1 MTSSL
6 GARTCG
12 AFHRSMANTL
22 PAWKTCSTSTPKRRI
37 PSDPSSASMKAR
49 SSSSARYA
57 SQFRPNRASLN
68 ATITST
74 AATAPSISSSS
85 STCIVPGAT
94 SRSPSGA
101 LQKTTPN
108 ACASSSMSTIPMPST
123 FGSCRTTC
131 RPTRLAPS
139 MRLFRPPKPGAFCAA
154 WSSTTPP
161 STPVGSTWS
170 RSRSACCAASAWI
183 AESTTQSGS
192 VAKSQL
198 GNGSEMPPAPASNGC
213 SQPTKP
219 APKWV
224 THTPTH
230 RKSHNHCAEVLAS
243 LHLLLHRKGLAPST
257 PCRSPGALRKPSQER
272 KFPTSFNYFDGIFF
286 QRRDGEPS
294 RLKQPCGR
302 AAHCLLCRRR
312 LHAGRLPV
320 LSCGLATDELS
331 ERQRSAGLGHLGR
344 QRHLIVGIVLQ
355 RRRDRAGEFH
365 ECANL
370 ARIHEAKLDLAL
382 GDHLLARVE
391 ADDLHLR
398 LDRVHDARRGED
410 ALDHDTATVGHG
422 RIANADR
429 FCGDQRLLERVGGRD
444 VGGQCG
450 WTDHQ
455 A

>member
-183 AESTTQSGS
+183 AESTTPSGS
-192 VAKSQL
+192 VANSQL

-230 RKSHNHCAEVLAS
+230 RKSHNHCAEVLVQLELDERGPAHVQHDEAVAEPVSHLGLPADS
-243 LHLLLHRKGLAPST
+243 LLIMHRQIDDAQMELGGSEQQIEVAPAVVGA
-257 PCRSPGALRKPSQER
+257 PGADQ
-272 KFPTSFNYFDGIFF
+272 G
-286 QRRDGEPS
+286 
-294 RLKQPCGR
+294 
-302 AAHCLLCRRR
+302 AHC
-312 LHAGRLPV
+312 GPV
-320 LSCGLATDELS
+320 VAP
-331 ERQRSAGLGHLGR
+331 QHLGAA
-344 QRHLIVGIVLQ
+344 QRV
-355 RRRDRAGEFH
+355 A
-365 ECANL
+365 
-370 ARIHEAKLDLAL
+370 
-382 GDHLLARVE
+382 
-391 ADDLHLR
+391 
-398 LDRVHDARRGED
+398 D
-410 ALDHDTATVGHG
+410 ALPEQ
-422 RIANADR
+422 DR
-429 FCGDQRLLERVGGRD
+429 DEPAEEAV
-444 VGGQCG
+444 
-450 WTDHQ
+450 